1 MMKRKAKKD
10 DIVIFEIDDEP
21 LHLGML
27 TGRGAGLNFPHKEIS
42 LKYKG
47 KNSLILLEDYYFYE
61 QFPEDFIDRN
71 YVHLK
76 LQIPWLADLNLQT
89 PWLR

>member
-1 MMKRKAKKD
+1 MKRKAKKG

-21 LHLGML
+21 LHLGIVTSRDSAYYNDL
-27 TGRGAGLNFPHKEIS
+27 YVEVSFKYIGREC
-42 LKYKG
+42 
-47 KNSLILLEDYYFYE
+47 LILRSNYHLYE

-76 LQIPWLADLNLQT
+76 LQIPWLADLKLQT
-89 PWLR
+89 PWL